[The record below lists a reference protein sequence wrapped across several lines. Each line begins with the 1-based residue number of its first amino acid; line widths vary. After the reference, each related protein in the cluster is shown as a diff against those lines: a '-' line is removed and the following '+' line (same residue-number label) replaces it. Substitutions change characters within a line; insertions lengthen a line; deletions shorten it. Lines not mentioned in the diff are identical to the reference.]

1 MAFTEENIIYNTQNY
16 IKEKLKNLNDKINIE
31 WLKSTIYDSSNKN
44 SILPINYKD
53 SFQEVRQFDNNF
65 LVRDE
70 RDHVIKIKNMEYL
83 TNSFQGK
90 ISYDKGKSTV
100 KKIECQINLYFQKG
114 PQLTTYMENRKLE
127 GRLRSSTISD
137 CLIVFPKEGEIT
149 DNLILDKYKSDKM
162 SLMLILKI
170 KIILQLFIEEM
181 L

>member
-1 MAFTEENIIYNTQNY
+1 
-16 IKEKLKNLNDKINIE
+16 
-31 WLKSTIYDSSNKN
+31 
-44 SILPINYKD
+44 
-53 SFQEVRQFDNNF
+53 
-65 LVRDE
+65 
-70 RDHVIKIKNMEYL
+70 MEYL

-149 DNLILDKYKSDKM
+149 DNLILDKYKSDNLLTDADIKDTNYITTIYRRNAM
-162 SLMLILKI
+162 IKNLYERDNFEDKLKY
-170 KIILQLFIEEM
+170 LSTNSSDT
-181 L
+181 